1 MNPDYRRFV
10 VIIAMKLREPESRAR
25 DTLTGLYIF
34 LILHTPP
41 LQVGLTSFAPLG
53 LRLHM
58 HPWIIFAS

>member
-10 VIIAMKLREPESRAR
+10 VIIAMKLREPESRTR

-53 LRLHM
+53 L
-58 HPWIIFAS
+58 S